1 MSLFSVL
8 AVLVACEACDE
19 LATGAAAHPFAI
31 GAGWRP
37 KCDASLS
44 RVIENDPWP
53 AAGEVRRQAFTRDCA
68 DVVLTRAFV
77 AVPGGFTD
85 GELFVGSLIEKKV
98 GRGVSTIRQQEFLG
112 RVGGYSYRYHATAD
126 GQRVLASLERPHVT
140 SHLVSTVMAPAAASS
155 RGSVQSITCEVWRAR
170 CELVSRRIND
180 DVALP
185 FFTVV
190 FDAARPD
197 GDLCLD
203 APQDAAGGVTVTA
216 DAAMIVDGL
225 KASAGSYNV
234 CLADKSPA
242 ALAAIGAAR
251 LVRYRVNR
259 SPADRV
265 TPWDTAELDAAG
277 LSEAV
282 DLARFLLRE
291 AVRGGRVDEGRK
303 RAAEAD
309 LLLAGA
315 TIPN

>member
-1 MSLFSVL
+1 MSLFFALVL
-8 AVLVACEACDE
+8 LTACEACDE

-31 GAGWRP
+31 GPAWRP
-37 KCDASLS
+37 KCDAASS
-44 RVIENDPWP
+44 RYVESDPWP
-53 AAGEVRRQAFTRDCA
+53 EAGEVRRQAFTRDCA

-77 AVPGGFTD
+77 AADGGFTE
-85 GELFVGSLIEKKV
+85 GELFAGSLIERKI
-98 GRGVSTIRQQEFLG
+98 GRGASIIRQQEFVG
-112 RVGGYSYRYHATAD
+112 RIGTYSYRYHATAD
-126 GQRVLASLERPHVT
+126 GQRVLASLERPLIT
-140 SHLVSTVMAPAAASS
+140 SHLVSTAMAPGGAVS
-155 RGSVQSITCEVWRAR
+155 GSVQSVTCEVWRAR

-190 FDAARPD
+190 FDARRPD

-203 APQDAAGGVTVTA
+203 APQDAAGGVTMTA
-216 DAAMIVDGL
+216 DAAVVVEGL
-225 KASAGSYNV
+225 KAPAGSYNA
-234 CLADKSPA
+234 CLGDKSDA
-242 ALAAIGAAR
+242 ALTAMGAAR

-259 SPADRV
+259 APADRV

-277 LSEAV
+277 LAEAV

>member
-1 MSLFSVL
+1 MYPFFALGLF
-8 AVLVACEACDE
+8 VACEACDE

-31 GAGWRP
+31 GAAWRP
-37 KCDASLS
+37 KCDAASS
-44 RVIENDPWP
+44 RYVESDPWP

-77 AVPGGFTD
+77 AARGGFTE
-85 GELFVGSLIEKKV
+85 GELFAGALIEKRI
-98 GRGVSTIRQQEFLG
+98 GRGVSVIRQQEFLG
-112 RVGGYSYRYHATAD
+112 RIGGYSYRYHATAD
-126 GQRVLASLERPHVT
+126 GQRILASLERPLIT
-140 SHLVSTVMAPAAASS
+140 SHLVSTVMAP
-155 RGSVQSITCEVWRAR
+155 GPVVPGGVQSVTCEVWRAR

-190 FDAARPD
+190 FDARHPD

-216 DAAMIVDGL
+216 DAAVVVEGL
-225 KASAGSYNV
+225 KAPSGSYNA
-234 CLADKSPA
+234 CLGDKSAA
-242 ALAAIGAAR
+242 ALTAMAAAR

-259 SPADRV
+259 APADQV
-265 TPWDTAELDAAG
+265 APWDTAVLDAAG
-277 LSEAV
+277 LAEAA

-291 AVRGGRVDEGRK
+291 AVGGARMKEGQK

-309 LLLAGA
+309 VLLAGS